1 MIGIRLLIDVKIGPR
16 LLRDV
21 RLDYNRLGLNNS
33 GQPSTTVYCIGVKQC
48 LANYLAKTVPALNV
62 SFGLLSKRAS
72 IGPNKLFWPIYTR
85 SVTTTTVSA
94 LC

>member
-1 MIGIRLLIDVKIGPR
+1 MLIDVQIGPR

-48 LANYLAKTVPALNV
+48 LANYLAKTVPALDALSAIPAKTNC
-62 SFGLLSKRAS
+62 FGQKLLFRPK
-72 IGPNKLFWPIYTR
+72 
-85 SVTTTTVSA
+85 
-94 LC
+94 